1 MVSETAPLLRTA
13 AELGERLV
21 AAAVRDHDR
30 VTWLG
35 YDVDETGD
43 EPVVVEAS
51 AGADLY
57 QGTAGIGWALA
68 RLAAMTQDAAA
79 ADVARSALR
88 HALAHVPDDVSLH
101 GGRIGIA
108 YAAQEAGAAL
118 GDDDLVR
125 AARALAADVAR
136 ACRRGVGDGRWD
148 LMSGDAGVALALT
161 AFGVDALT
169 DAALAIARR
178 LATAAVVEDE
188 AWSWPS
194 PESVEPPLCGLA
206 HGASGAA
213 VALAAV
219 REAAD
224 TTEFDGAIAGAL
236 AYERM
241 WFDRASGWPDLRGLT
256 RLEVHSGQRAAYPVQ
271 WCHGAAGVG
280 IARLRVARALP
291 QGNRPL
297 ALTEAAT
304 AIDLSTAAALRVL
317 AAPEADRSWLA
328 NVSICHGIGSAVELH
343 LEAYA
348 FTGDEA
354 HLTHARR
361 LMMRVLG
368 LSPPPAQTG
377 EDGTINH
384 GTGDNG
390 TGDTG
395 TGDNGTGDNG
405 TGDNGAGDN
414 GQPRAL
420 PDVLPCGVPGAPEV
434 PGLMLGTAGVISLLL
449 RLVTAGAIPPVDL
462 PDIPAARKAAV
473 PDELRPAAA
482 GHRADARPVLPH

>member
-1 MVSETAPLLRTA
+1 MVSDTAPLLRTA

-30 VTWLG
+30 VTWLS

-68 RLAAMTQDAAA
+68 RLAAMTQDAVA

-88 HALAHVPDDVSLH
+88 HALAHVPADVSLH
-101 GGRIGIA
+101 GGRMGIA
-108 YAAQEAGAAL
+108 YAALEAGAAL

-125 AARALAADVAR
+125 AARALAAGVAR
-136 ACRRGVGDGRWD
+136 ACRRGDGDGDGRWD

-213 VALAAV
+213 VALSAV

-256 RLEVHSGQRAAYPVQ
+256 RLAVHSGQRAAYPVQ

-291 QGNRPL
+291 QGNRSL

-304 AIDLSTAAALRVL
+304 ATDLSTAAALRAL
-317 AAPEADRSWLA
+317 AAPDADRSWLA

-361 LMMRVLG
+361 LMLRVLG
-368 LSPPPAQTG
+368 LSPSPPQAGEHGTG
-377 EDGTINH
+377 NH
-384 GTGDNG
+384 GTGKHG
-390 TGDTG
+390 TGNHG
-395 TGDNGTGDNG
+395 TGRH
-405 TGDNGAGDN
+405 

-420 PDVLPCGVPGAPEV
+420 LDVLPCGVPGAPEV
-434 PGLMLGTAGVISLLL
+434 PGLMLGTAGVIGLLL

-462 PDIPAARKAAV
+462 PDIPAARKASN
-473 PDELRPAAA
+473 ELRPAASA
-482 GHRADARPVLPH
+482 CRHSAAPCS